1 MSVSACVLKDFLH
14 RVSCTCNHIV
24 KKLNPWFRLELICHY
39 VFIHQSAVYH

>member
-24 KKLNPWFRLELICHY
+24 TLALK
-39 VFIHQSAVYH
+39 A